1 MPQDASNIT
10 LSPVCYSPGDEKAV
24 SPETIKSKLESHP
37 FTISIREMSTT
48 KSIPSSV
55 TTPQSSRFSTPSS
68 SRPSSSEGS
77 SSRFPLHEITQMN
90 KELVDARQKGEMP
103 KTKAS
108 PLDEDALTEDYA
120 SLLQLREARGDIGQP
135 PTEEYNTTRVDVA
148 RRIKERDDRSDK
160 ESQDREAQ
168 RRVHDYLYSAKKE
181 DFILS
186 ESNSPKTP
194 PNSAVFPPDSAERL
208 VERLS
213 ETVNQASEYFDAAEP
228 FLDTLDH
235 YDNSFAEHTQD
246 MRAVHKG
253 MKAIY
258 NDMSAVTSD
267 MGAVNGDMNEVY
279 NNMNTVQ
286 QDMKEVQNQLQENLY
301 HSAANQHHQQYLQH
315 HFHQAISNQQN
326 VLNYQIGSA
335 YALTS
340 QLNSL
345 MEPQATAMQ
354 ASTENLAL
362 MAGITTQLSEQL
374 RVMPS
379 VLHQTV
385 QQTVQEEVRAATRHI
400 MELQQEAMLSLLGPR
415 PPQQQ
420 VPPKTQIGCDSKR
433 SLFVSKVKGLFRAQA
448 CS

>member
-1 MPQDASNIT
+1 MSQDASTIT
-10 LSPVCYSPGDEKAV
+10 LSSVCYNPGDEKAV
-24 SPETIKSKLESHP
+24 SPEAIKPKVESHP
-37 FTISIREMSTT
+37 FTTSIRDMSTT

-55 TTPQSSRFSTPSS
+55 TSPKSSRFPTPSS

-103 KTKAS
+103 RTKAS

-120 SLLQLREARGDIGQP
+120 SLLQLREVRGDMRHP
-135 PTEEYNTTRVDVA
+135 PTEEYTKARVDIA

-168 RRVHDYLYSAKKE
+168 RRIHDYLYSAKKE

-186 ESNSPKTP
+186 ESNSPRTP

-213 ETVNQASEYFDAAEP
+213 KTVNQASQYFDATEP

-235 YDNSFAEHTQD
+235 YDNSFAEHSHD

-253 MKAIY
+253 MKAVY
-258 NDMSAVTSD
+258 NGMNT
-267 MGAVNGDMNEVY
+267 VNSDMNEVY
-279 NNMNTVQ
+279 NNMNAVQ
-286 QDMKEVQNQLQENLY
+286 HDMKEAQNQLQENLY
-301 HSAANQHHQQYLQH
+301 HTAANQCYQQYLQQ
-315 HFHQAISNQQN
+315 HFHQAMSNQQN
-326 VLNYQIGSA
+326 VLNYHLGSA

-400 MELQQEAMLSLLGPR
+400 MEAQQEAMLSLLGPR
-415 PPQQQ
+415 PPQQS
-420 VPPKTQIGCDSKR
+420 PPKTQIGCDSKR
-433 SLFVSKVKGLFRAQA
+433 SLLVSKVKGLFQAQA

>member
-1 MPQDASNIT
+1 MSQDASNIT
-10 LSPVCYSPGDEKAV
+10 LSPVCYNPGNDKGV
-24 SPETIKSKLESHP
+24 SPETTKPKLESHP
-37 FTISIREMSTT
+37 FTASIRDMSTT
-48 KSIPSSV
+48 KSLSSSV
-55 TTPQSSRFSTPSS
+55 TNSKSSRFSTPSS

-120 SLLQLREARGDIGQP
+120 SLLQLREARGDMRQP
-135 PTEEYNTTRVDVA
+135 PTEEYTKARVDIA

-168 RRVHDYLYSAKKE
+168 RRVHDYLYSARRE

-213 ETVNQASEYFDAAEP
+213 ETVNQASEYFDATEP

-235 YDNSFAEHTQD
+235 YDNSFAEHTHD

-253 MKAIY
+253 MKAVY
-258 NDMSAVTSD
+258 TDMSAV
-267 MGAVNGDMNEVY
+267 NG
-279 NNMNTVQ
+279 
-286 QDMKEVQNQLQENLY
+286 DMKEVQNQLQENLY
-301 HSAANQHHQQYLQH
+301 HTAANQHYQQYLQQ
-315 HFHQAISNQQN
+315 HFHQAMANQQN
-326 VLNYQIGSA
+326 VLNYHIGSA

-362 MAGITTQLSEQL
+362 MAGITIQLSEQL

-400 MELQQEAMLSLLGPR
+400 MEAQQEAMLSLLEPR
-415 PPQQQ
+415 PPQQR
-420 VPPKTQIGCDSKR
+420 PPRTQIGCDSMR